1 VKVQIFHFLIEI
13 AEKEEQ
19 IIVAPI
25 VTAPSIRIRS
35 TPALVQ
41 TNNSVVDSFDCGQV
55 TVWFAQLI
63 PPEKRLPRP

>member
-1 VKVQIFHFLIEI
+1 MKVQIFHFLIEI

-25 VTAPSIRIRS
+25 VARSIRIRS